1 MTMQRALV
9 IKRYGNP
16 QIADAIETGMN
27 HNNFIAERRKRIER
41 DIRFERA
48 CRRWRR
54 KYSTRPANPVIGA
67 ILGVWGLLWLCVAQV
82 RR

>member
-1 MTMQRALV
+1 MNRALV
-9 IKRYGNP
+9 IKYGNP

-27 HNNFIAERRKRIER
+27 RNNFLSERRKRIER
-41 DIRFERA
+41 DRRFERA

-54 KYSTRPANPVIGA
+54 KYSTRPANPVISA

-82 RR
+82 RRI